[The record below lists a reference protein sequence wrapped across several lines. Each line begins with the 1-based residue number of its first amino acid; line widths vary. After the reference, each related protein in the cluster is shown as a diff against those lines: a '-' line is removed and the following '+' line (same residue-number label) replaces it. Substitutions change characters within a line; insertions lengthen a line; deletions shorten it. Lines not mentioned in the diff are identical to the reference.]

1 MLVHLSRTKSLYIS
15 TVTLITQIYEKT
27 TKYQGRNLKKFRGEN
42 LRGLLQSTFTSKQEN
57 GINGEKAN
65 EMLVHLLD
73 NVAVYKCHINNK
85 NFMRETR
92 QQLLRNFLGLRE
104 KLSKWSV
111 CLLLLCFT
119 GSINLQAQT
128 DNAVKVNLDV
138 QNTSLIKIIENLRVQ
153 TRYNFLF
160 NSSELSGYTGI
171 TVKLQSVTLKQA
183 LDSLLIG
190 RKTGLMYSI
199 EGKTVIIKRAEQ
211 EKVKA
216 CRISGTVL
224 DKQKQTMPGVTV
236 KVDGMALGTATN
248 NEGKFT
254 LELPMQ
260 NGILV
265 FSFVGF
271 ETKKVPFT
279 AGKEL
284 TVTLEEEVSDLDE
297 VTVIAYGERN
307 KRELI
312 SSISSVKA
320 KDLEE
325 IPSASF
331 ANLLQGHMAGVEIN
345 NVAGSPGGGG
355 TKVNIRG
362 YNSLLIDGVNDG
374 SPLYVIDGIPM
385 QAFTSPVTGTNT
397 LAELD
402 PSTIESVEVL
412 KDAASAAIYGSRASN
427 GVILITTKKGK
438 TGKAKFS
445 ANVSYSSSILP
456 ETPTQ
461 ISGHGERL
469 WQILVAR
476 NERMAYQDDNGAYIF
491 PNSYEDVFEKEYSA
505 YDFFWNRGI
514 PMRNGEVYR
523 QLQDSINPFFNNST
537 NWWKYAFRTGK
548 ILNANMQ
555 ASGGSENFKYLVGLG
570 WYNEKG
576 IMLGSDFK
584 RVNFISNM
592 NANLRKN
599 LTLDSRVYMAY
610 TDRSKG
616 VGYTGFGGGTKIEA
630 LTVDPMQNSTLLPG
644 KGSSVETETLKRLN
658 GSVESNLSFNIRGSV
673 ALAYEIVKG
682 LNLSANVAMDFTQ
695 TQKNAFDPSYLS
707 SDNLSVST
715 GQIEQYMMFQT
726 EELLNY
732 KFDLKKNHHFDLL
745 FGFTYSRWVK
755 NEFSGSGKGS
765 PSNDIHYVLD
775 GFLTIDESTGYP
787 TALQAY
793 RSNSE
798 RKMLVSG
805 FGRIAYN
812 YKQKYLTEF
821 TLRKDGSSVFG
832 KDVRWATFPSVAVGW
847 AYSEETFL
855 KDIWWLSYG
864 KLRASW
870 GRSGQ
875 QFDEAYLALG
885 TLQIGG
891 SFMGNVGIRPETL
904 SNTRLS
910 WEETD
915 QYDIGLD
922 LDIFDYRLKLKMD
935 YYYKYTKSLLY
946 KVKLPGDV
954 YLLDRQWQNVMEVSN
969 EGLELEALIDI
980 LRNSAVKWRAKFNI
994 SRNWNRF
1001 EKSYTN
1007 MDMDGFVIGR
1017 SISGIYAYKD
1027 EGFVQNEKD
1036 IPVYSDQIGNKNPL
1050 YFGNRFNPMRVG
1062 MRKLKDMDMNGCI
1075 DGDDM
1080 YYAGSA
1086 LPVAYGGFANEI
1098 KWKGFDLNLLLTY
1111 SLGRKMIDMY
1121 MKTSLAF
1128 DKKFMPILTDYR
1140 DKTFWQK
1147 PGDETD
1153 YPALEA
1159 SSSEYTGQY
1168 GGLIDSRIERVNYM
1182 RVKQLTIGYNLPQ
1195 NIVSKIHLDGIRV
1208 FFTGENL
1215 LLWTNY
1221 SGLDPEIVN
1230 PSTGIDNG
1238 GNYPLARK
1246 LTLGLTVK
1254 F

>member
-1 MLVHLSRTKSLYIS
+1 
-15 TVTLITQIYEKT
+15 
-27 TKYQGRNLKKFRGEN
+27 
-42 LRGLLQSTFTSKQEN
+42 
-57 GINGEKAN
+57 
-65 EMLVHLLD
+65 
-73 NVAVYKCHINNK
+73 
-85 NFMRETR
+85 MREIR
-92 QQLLRNFLGLRE
+92 QRLLRNFPGIG

-111 CLLLLCFT
+111 YLLFVCFLGT
-119 GSINLQAQT
+119 MNLQAQT
-128 DNAVKVNLDV
+128 DATVKVNLDV
-138 QNTSLIKIIENLRVQ
+138 QNTSLIKIIESLRVQ

-160 NSSELSGYTGI
+160 NSDELSGYTGI
-171 TVKLQSVTLKQA
+171 TVKMQSVTLKQA

-190 RKTGLMYSI
+190 RKTGLEYSI
-199 EGKTVIIKRAEQ
+199 EEKTVVIKRSA
-211 EKVKA
+211 KKSVNV
-216 CRISGTVL
+216 CHVTGVVL
-224 DKQKQTMPGVTV
+224 DVQKQTMPGVTV
-236 KVDGMALGTATN
+236 KVNGMSLGTATN
-248 NEGKFT
+248 NEGKFV
-254 LELPMQ
+254 LELPVQ
-260 NGILV
+260 KGTLV

-271 ETKKVPFT
+271 KTKNVPFA
-279 AGKEL
+279 AGNNL

-331 ANLLQGHMAGVEIN
+331 ENLLQGHMAGVEIN

-362 YNSLLIDGVNDG
+362 YNSLLEGKNDG

-385 QAFTSPVTGTNT
+385 HSFTSPITGTNT

-461 ISGHGERL
+461 ISGHGERM
-469 WQILVAR
+469 WHIMMAR
-476 NERMAYQDDNGAYIF
+476 NERAAYQGDDGEYIF
-491 PNSYEDVFEKEYSA
+491 PNSYEEVYKKEGA
-505 YDFFWNRGI
+505 VYDFFWN
-514 PMRNGEVYR
+514 NGKLTRYDQVYR
-523 QLQDSINPFFNNST
+523 QLQDSLNPFYNNST

-548 ILNANMQ
+548 ILNANIQ

-570 WYNEKG
+570 WYDEKG
-576 IMLGSDFK
+576 IMLGSDFR
-584 RVNFISNM
+584 RVNFISNL

-599 LTLDSRVYMAY
+599 MTLDARVYMAY

-616 VGYTGFGGGTKIEA
+616 VGYSGFGGGHKFEA
-630 LTVDPMQNSTLLPG
+630 FTVDPMQNSTLLPG
-644 KGSSVETETLKRLN
+644 GGSSVEEETLKRLN
-658 GSVESNLSFNIRGSV
+658 GSVESDLSFNIRGSV
-673 ALAYEIVKG
+673 ALSYEIIKG
-682 LNLSANVAMDFTQ
+682 LKLSANLAMDFVQ
-695 TQKNAFDPSYLS
+695 AQKNAFDPSYLRG
-707 SDNLSVST
+707 DNLSVST
-715 GQIEQYMMFQT
+715 GEIGQNMMFQT
-726 EELLNY
+726 EEMLNY
-732 KFDLKKNHHFDLL
+732 NFDIRKNHRFDILL
-745 FGFTYSRWVK
+745 GFTYSRWVK
-755 NEFSGSGKGS
+755 NEFSGKGMGS
-765 PSNDIHYVLD
+765 PSDDIHYVLE
-775 GFLTIDESTGYP
+775 GFRPIDESSGTAQ
-787 TALQAY
+787 ALQAY
-793 RSNSE
+793 QSNSE
-798 RKMLVSG
+798 RKILVSG

-847 AYSEETFL
+847 AYSEENFL

-891 SFMGNVGIRPETL
+891 SFMGNVGVRPESL
-904 SNTRLS
+904 LNPRLT

-922 LDIFDYRLKLKMD
+922 LDIFDYRLKFKMD
-935 YYYKYTKSLLY
+935 YYYKYSKSLLY
-946 KVKLPGDV
+946 NVQLPGDV
-954 YLLDRQWQNVMEVSN
+954 YLQNYQWQNVMEISN
-969 EGLELEALIDI
+969 EGLELEAFIDI
-980 LRNSAVKWRAKFNI
+980 LRETAVKWRAKFNI

-1007 MDMDGFVIGR
+1007 MDMTNLVIGR
-1017 SISGIYAYKD
+1017 SISGIYAYRD
-1027 EGFVQNEKD
+1027 EGMIQDANE
-1036 IPVYSDQIGNKNPL
+1036 IPVYPDQIGNNRPL
-1050 YFGNRFNPMRVG
+1050 YFVNQSYPVRAG
-1062 MRKLKDMDMNGCI
+1062 MRRLTDMNM
-1075 DGDDM
+1075 DGKISDEDM

-1086 LPVAYGGFANEI
+1086 LPIAYGGFANEI
-1098 KWKGFDLNLLLTY
+1098 KWKGFDLNLMLTY
-1111 SLGRKMIDMY
+1111 SLGRKIINLY
-1121 MKTSLAF
+1121 MEPSLAF
-1128 DKKFMPILTDYR
+1128 DKKFSSILTDYR
-1140 DKTFWQK
+1140 GKTYWQK
-1147 PGDETD
+1147 PGDITD
-1153 YPALEA
+1153 YPSLEA
-1159 SSSEYTGQY
+1159 GSSNYIGQY
-1168 GGLIDSRIERVNYM
+1168 AGIVDSDIERVNYM
-1182 RVKQLTIGYNLPQ
+1182 RVKQLTIGYNVPKS
-1195 NIVSKIHLDGIRV
+1195 IVNKIHLDGIRV

-1221 SGLDPEIVN
+1221 SGLDPEVVD
-1230 PSTGIDNG
+1230 PSTGLDDG
-1238 GNYPLARK
+1238 RNYPLARK

>member
-1 MLVHLSRTKSLYIS
+1 
-15 TVTLITQIYEKT
+15 
-27 TKYQGRNLKKFRGEN
+27 
-42 LRGLLQSTFTSKQEN
+42 
-57 GINGEKAN
+57 
-65 EMLVHLLD
+65 
-73 NVAVYKCHINNK
+73 
-85 NFMRETR
+85 MRKIR
-92 QQLLRNFLGLRE
+92 QKLLRNFPGVG

-111 CLLLLCFT
+111 YLLFVCFLGIT
-119 GSINLQAQT
+119 DIQAQT
-128 DNAVKVNLDV
+128 GAVKVNLDV
-138 QNTSLIKIIENLRVQ
+138 QNTSLVKIIESLRVQ

-160 NSSELSGYTGI
+160 NSDELSGYTGI
-171 TVKLQSVTLKQA
+171 TVKMQSVTLKQA

-190 RKTGLMYSI
+190 RKTGLEYSI
-199 EGKTVIIKRAEQ
+199 EEKTVIIKRAVQ
-211 EKVKA
+211 KNVKV
-216 CRISGTVL
+216 CRLSGSVL
-224 DKQKQTMPGVTV
+224 DIQKQTMPGVTV
-236 KVDGMALGTATN
+236 KVEGMTLGTATD
-248 NEGKFT
+248 NEGKFV
-254 LELPMQ
+254 LELPMEK
-260 NGILV
+260 GTLV

-271 ETKKVPFT
+271 KTKSIPFT

-284 TVTLEEEVSDLDE
+284 TVTLEEEVSDLEE

-331 ANLLQGHMAGVEIN
+331 ENLLQGHMAGVEIN

-355 TKVNIRG
+355 TRVSIRG
-362 YNSLLIDGVNDG
+362 YNSLLQEGINDG

-385 QAFTSPVTGTNT
+385 HSFTSPITGTNT

-461 ISGHGERL
+461 ISGHGERM
-469 WQILVAR
+469 WHIMMAR
-476 NERMAYQDDNGAYIF
+476 NERAAYQDDETGAYIF
-491 PNSYEDVFEKEYSA
+491 PNSYEDVYNKFYGA
-505 YDFFWNRGI
+505 YDFFWNSGV
-514 PMRNGEVYR
+514 PMDHGQVLR
-523 QLQDSINPFFNNST
+523 QLQDSLNPFYNNST

-548 ILNANMQ
+548 ILNANVQ
-555 ASGGSENFKYLVGLG
+555 ASGGSENFKYLIGLG
-570 WYNEKG
+570 WYDEKG

-584 RVNFISNM
+584 RVNFISNL

-599 LTLDSRVYMAY
+599 MTLDARVYMAY

-616 VGYTGFGGGTKIEA
+616 VGYSDFGGGHKIEA
-630 LTVDPMQNSTLLPG
+630 FTVDPMQNSTLLPG
-644 KGSSVETETLKRLN
+644 GGSSVETEMLKRLN
-658 GSVESNLSFNIRGSV
+658 GSIESDLSFNIRGSV
-673 ALAYEIVKG
+673 ALSYEIIRG
-682 LNLSANVAMDFTQ
+682 LKLSANLAMDFVQ
-695 TQKNAFDPSYLS
+695 AQKNAFDPSYLS
-707 SDNLSVST
+707 YDNLSVST
-715 GQIEQYMMFQT
+715 GEIGQNMMFQT
-726 EELLNY
+726 EEMLNY
-732 KFDLKKNHHFDLL
+732 NFDIRKNHHFDLL
-745 FGFTYSRWVK
+745 LGFTYSRWVK
-755 NEFSGSGKGS
+755 NEFSGKGQGA
-765 PSNDIHYVLD
+765 PSDDIHYVLD
-775 GFLTIDESTGYP
+775 GFPTIDEDYGTAR
-787 TALQAY
+787 ALQAY

-798 RKMLVSG
+798 RKILVSG

-847 AYSEETFL
+847 AYSEENFL
-855 KDIWWLSYG
+855 KDTWWLSYG

-885 TLQIGG
+885 TLGIGG
-891 SFMGNVGIRPETL
+891 SFMGNVGVRPQSL
-904 SNTRLS
+904 PNTRLT

-922 LDIFDYRLKLKMD
+922 LDIFDYRLKFKMD
-935 YYYKYTKSLLY
+935 YYYKYSKSLLFA
-946 KVKLPGDV
+946 VQLPGDV
-954 YLLDRQWQNVMEVSN
+954 YLMDRQWQNVMEISN
-969 EGLELEALIDI
+969 EGLELEAYFDI
-980 LRNSAVKWRAKFNI
+980 LRESAVKWRAKFNI

-1007 MDMDGFVIGR
+1007 MDMEGLVIGR
-1017 SISGIYAYKD
+1017 SIAGIYAYKD
-1027 EGFVQNEKD
+1027 EGLIQDAKEL
-1036 IPVYSDQIGNKNPL
+1036 PVYSDQTGNKRPL
-1050 YFGNRFNPMRVG
+1050 YFGDQSYPVRAG
-1062 MRKLKDMDMNGCI
+1062 MRRLTDMNMDGSI
-1075 DGDDM
+1075 DGEDM

-1098 KWKGFDLNLLLTY
+1098 KWKGFDLNLMLTY
-1111 SLGRKMIDMY
+1111 SLGRKIVNTY
-1121 MKTSLAF
+1121 MEPSLAF
-1128 DKKFMPILTDYR
+1128 DKNFRPILTDYR
-1140 DKTFWQK
+1140 GKTYWQN
-1147 PGDETD
+1147 PGDVTD
-1153 YPALEA
+1153 YPSLEA
-1159 SSSEYTGQY
+1159 GSTGYTGQY
-1168 GGLIDSRIERVNYM
+1168 SGIVDSQIEKVNYM
-1182 RVKQLTIGYNLPQ
+1182 RVKQLTIGYNLPKD
-1195 NIVSKIHLDGIRV
+1195 IVSKIHLDGVRV

-1221 SGLDPEIVN
+1221 SGVDPEVVN
-1230 PSTGIDNG
+1230 PSSGVDNG
-1238 GNYPLARK
+1238 MNYPLARK

>member
-1 MLVHLSRTKSLYIS
+1 
-15 TVTLITQIYEKT
+15 
-27 TKYQGRNLKKFRGEN
+27 
-42 LRGLLQSTFTSKQEN
+42 
-57 GINGEKAN
+57 
-65 EMLVHLLD
+65 
-73 NVAVYKCHINNK
+73 
-85 NFMRETR
+85 MREIR
-92 QQLLRNFLGLRE
+92 QRLLRNFPGIG

-111 CLLLLCFT
+111 YLLFVCFLGT
-119 GSINLQAQT
+119 MNLQAQT
-128 DNAVKVNLDV
+128 DVTVKVNLDV
-138 QNTSLIKIIENLRVQ
+138 QNTSLIKIIESLRVQ

-160 NSSELSGYTGI
+160 NSDELSGYTGI
-171 TVKLQSVTLKQA
+171 TVKMQSVTLKQT

-190 RKTGLMYSI
+190 RKTGLEYSI
-199 EGKTVIIKRAEQ
+199 EEKTVVIKRSA
-211 EKVKA
+211 KKSVHV
-216 CRISGTVL
+216 CCVTGVVL
-224 DKQKQTMPGVTV
+224 DVQKQTIPGVTV
-236 KVDGMALGTATN
+236 KVDGMGLGTATN
-248 NEGKFT
+248 NEGKFV
-254 LELPMQ
+254 LELPIQ
-260 NGILV
+260 KGTLV

-271 ETKKVPFT
+271 KTKNVPFT
-279 AGKEL
+279 SGNNL

-331 ANLLQGHMAGVEIN
+331 ENLLQGHMAGVEVN

-362 YNSLLIDGVNDG
+362 YNSLLIGGVNDG

-385 QAFTSPVTGTNT
+385 HSFTSPITGTNT

-445 ANVSYSSSILP
+445 ANVSYSASILP

-469 WQILVAR
+469 WQILLAR
-476 NERMAYQDDNGAYIF
+476 NERAAYQNDDGAYVF
-491 PNSYEDVFEKEYSA
+491 PNSYEEVYNSMDGV
-505 YDFFWNRGI
+505 YDFFWNGGYATGE
-514 PMRNGEVYR
+514 GEVYR

-537 NWWKYAFRTGK
+537 NWWKYSFRTGK
-548 ILNANMQ
+548 ILNANVQ

-570 WYNEKG
+570 WYDEKG

-584 RVNFISNM
+584 RVNFISNL
-592 NANLRKN
+592 NSRLRKN
-599 LTLDSRVYMAY
+599 LTLDARVYMAY
-610 TDRSKG
+610 TDRSRG
-616 VGYTGFGGGTKIEA
+616 AAYTGFGGAGKIEG

-644 KGSSVETETLKRLN
+644 KGSSVEEETLKRLN

-673 ALAYEIVKG
+673 ALSYEFIKG
-682 LNLSANVAMDFTQ
+682 LTLSANVATDFTQ
-695 TQKNAFDPSYLS
+695 AQKNAFEPSYLS
-707 SDNLSVST
+707 FENFSVST
-715 GQIEQYMMFQT
+715 GEIGQYVMFQT

-732 KFDLKKNHHFDLL
+732 NFNIKKDHRFDLL
-745 FGFTYSRWVK
+745 FGFTYSRWVR

-765 PSNDIHYVLD
+765 PSDDIHYVVD
-775 GFLTIDESTGYP
+775 GFPTIDETYGTP
-787 TALQAY
+787 TPMQAY
-793 RSNSE
+793 SSNSE
-798 RKMLVSG
+798 KKILVSG

-821 TLRKDGSSVFG
+821 TLRRDGSSVFG

-847 AYSEETFL
+847 AYSEESFL
-855 KDIWWLSYG
+855 KDVWWLSYG
-864 KLRASW
+864 KLRGSW

-875 QFDEAYLALG
+875 QFDDAYLALG
-885 TLQIGG
+885 TLQVGG
-891 SFMGNVGIRPETL
+891 KFMGNVGVRPESF
-904 SNTRLS
+904 SNTKLT

-922 LDIFDYRLKLKMD
+922 LDIFDYRVKLKMD
-935 YYYKYTKSLLY
+935 YYYKYSKSLLNN
-946 KVKLPGDV
+946 VQLPGDV
-954 YLLDRQWQNVMEVSN
+954 YLLDRQWQNVMEISN
-969 EGLELEALIDI
+969 EGLELEALFDI
-980 LRNSAVKWRAKFNI
+980 LRETAVKWRAKFNI

-1007 MDMDGFVIGR
+1007 MDISGLVIGR

-1027 EGFVQNEKD
+1027 GGIIQDENS
-1036 IPVYSDQIGNKNPL
+1036 IPVYPDQLGNKRPL
-1050 YFGNRFNPMRVG
+1050 YFGNQAYPVRAG
-1062 MRKLKDMDMNGCI
+1062 MRRLEDMNMDGSI
-1075 DGDDM
+1075 DGEDT

-1086 LPVAYGGFANEI
+1086 LPVVYGGFVNEI

-1111 SLGRKMIDMY
+1111 SLGRKMANLY
-1121 MKTSLAF
+1121 MEPSLVF
-1128 DKKFMPILTDYR
+1128 DKSFRPIFTDYR
-1140 DKTFWQK
+1140 NKTYWQK
-1147 PGDETD
+1147 PGDITD
-1153 YPALEA
+1153 YPSLESG
-1159 SSSEYTGQY
+1159 SSNYTGQY
-1168 GGLIDSRIERVNYM
+1168 AGLVDSQIERVNYM
-1182 RVKQLTIGYNLPQ
+1182 RVKQLTIGYNVPKR
-1195 NIVSKIHLDGIRV
+1195 IVDKIHLDGIRM

-1221 SGLDPEIVN
+1221 SGVDPEVVD
-1230 PSTGIDNG
+1230 PSNGMDNG
-1238 GNYPLARK
+1238 TNYPLARK

>member
-1 MLVHLSRTKSLYIS
+1 MRKIR
-15 TVTLITQIYEKT
+15 QK
-27 TKYQGRNLKKFRGEN
+27 
-42 LRGLLQSTFTSKQEN
+42 LL
-57 GINGEKAN
+57 G
-65 EMLVHLLD
+65 
-73 NVAVYKCHINNK
+73 
-85 NFMRETR
+85 NFPAS
-92 QQLLRNFLGLRE
+92 G
-104 KLSKWSV
+104 KLFKWSV
-111 CLLLLCFT
+111 YLLFVCFLGT
-119 GSINLQAQT
+119 MNLQAQT
-128 DNAVKVNLDV
+128 DTTVKVNLDV
-138 QNTSLIKIIENLRVQ
+138 QNASLIKIIESLRVQ
-153 TRYNFLF
+153 TRYNYLF
-160 NSSELSGYTGI
+160 NSNELSGYIGI

-183 LDSLLIG
+183 LDSLLLG
-190 RKTGLMYSI
+190 RETGLEYSI
-199 EGKTVIIKRAEQ
+199 EEKTVIIRRAER
-211 EKVKA
+211 EKVKS
-216 CRISGTVL
+216 CRLSGVVL
-224 DKQKQTMPGVTV
+224 DAQKQTMPGVTV
-236 KVDGMALGTATN
+236 KVEGMTMGTATN
-248 NEGKFT
+248 NDGKFVI
-254 LELPMQ
+254 ELPMQ
-260 NGILV
+260 KGNLI

-271 ETKKVPFT
+271 KTKTVPFT

-331 ANLLQGHMAGVEIN
+331 ENLLQGHMAGVEIN

-355 TKVNIRG
+355 SKVSIRG
-362 YNSLLIDGVNDG
+362 YNSLLVDGVNDG

-385 QAFTSPVTGTNT
+385 HSFTSPITGTNT

-456 ETPTQ
+456 EAPTQ

-476 NERMAYQDDNGAYIF
+476 NERLAYMNEDGAYVF
-491 PNSYEDVFEKEYSA
+491 PTSYEEVYKDQFAA
-505 YDFFWNRGI
+505 YDFFWNSGI
-514 PMRNGEVYR
+514 PTKNGVVYR

-570 WYNEKG
+570 WYDEKG
-576 IMLGSDFK
+576 IMVGSDFK

-599 LTLDSRVYMAY
+599 LTLDTRVYMAY

-616 VGYTGFGGGTKIEA
+616 VGYSDFGGGNKIEA

-644 KGSSVETETLKRLN
+644 KGSNVEKETLKRLN
-658 GSVESNLSFNIRGSV
+658 GSVESDLSFNIRGSV
-673 ALAYEIVKG
+673 ALSYEIVKG
-682 LNLSANVAMDFTQ
+682 LNLSANLAMDFNQ
-695 TQKNAFDPSYLS
+695 VQKNAFDPSYLS
-707 SDNLSVST
+707 FDNLSIST

-732 KFDLKKNHHFDLL
+732 RFDWKKNHHFDLL

-765 PSNDIHYVLD
+765 SSNDIHYVLP
-775 GFLTIDESTGYP
+775 GFLTIDESTGTP
-787 TALQAY
+787 EALQKY
-793 RSNSE
+793 NSNSE
-798 RKMLVSG
+798 KKMLVSG

-847 AYSEETFL
+847 AYSEENLL

-875 QFDEAYLALG
+875 QFDDAYLALG

-891 SFMGNVGIRPETL
+891 NFMGNVGVRPEDFPN
-904 SNTRLS
+904 SRLT

-922 LDIFDYRLKLKMD
+922 MDIFDYRLKLKMD
-935 YYYKYTKSLLY
+935 YYYKYSKSLLY
-946 KVKLPGDV
+946 NVKLPGDV
-954 YLLDRQWQNVMEVSN
+954 YLLDAQWQNVMEISN
-969 EGLELEALIDI
+969 EGLELEALIDVF
-980 LRNSAVKWRAKFNI
+980 RNTAVKWRAKFNI

-1007 MDMDGFVIGR
+1007 MDIDRLVVGR

-1027 EGFVQNEKD
+1027 EGLVQDEKD
-1036 IPVYSDQIGNKNPL
+1036 IPVYADRSGNKNPL
-1050 YFGNRFNPMRVG
+1050 YFGNQASPMRVG
-1062 MRKLKDMDMNGCI
+1062 MRKLKDMNMDGCI
-1075 DGDDM
+1075 DDDDM

-1086 LPVAYGGFANEI
+1086 LPVVYGGFANEI

-1111 SLGRKMIDMY
+1111 SLGRKIIDMY

-1128 DKKFMPILTDYR
+1128 SKNFIPVLTNYQN
-1140 DKTFWQK
+1140 KTFWQK

-1153 YPALEA
+1153 YPSLEA
-1159 SSSEYTGQY
+1159 SSSDYTGQY
-1168 GGLIDSRIERVNYM
+1168 GGQVDSRIERVNYM

-1195 NIVSKIHLDGIRV
+1195 RIVSKIHLDGIRV

-1238 GNYPLARK
+1238 TNYPLARK